1 MKILVGD
8 IGGTN
13 ARFAVMSQTPEGRAK
28 HAGAHEGPAGAGRWE
43 LLGEGRLP
51 SRRFL
56 SLEDAISAFIEECP
70 AASDIERACF
80 GIAGPIRDGRCET
93 TNLPWVIDSRELASR
108 LGLPSVPLLN
118 DLEAAAWGLDV
129 LGPNGVRTLHAG
141 TEAVGNRALLAPGT
155 GLGEAA
161 MFWDG
166 ERHHAIAT
174 EGGHADFGP
183 ADEQQVALW
192 RFMTRRHGHVSWERI
207 ASGPGLVSLYEFLLD
222 QNGSERPGWLDEADE
237 QRQAAAAI
245 TSRAHDERWP
255 LCRQTVDLFFALLGA
270 EAGNLALKTM
280 ARGGVY
286 IAGGIVPKLLTEL
299 MESSFLEAFTSK
311 GRFRPLLESMPVRVV
326 VDDRVALWG
335 AAACALQLSGPAP
348 ETADSRTITTPE
360 TAPVG

>member
-13 ARFAVMSQTPEGRAK
+13 ARFAVMSLTPKGRATGSQD
-28 HAGAHEGPAGAGRWE
+28 ASMANGRWE

-51 SRRFL
+51 SGRFL

-80 GIAGPIRDGRCET
+80 GIAGPIRAGRCET
-93 TNLPWVIDSRELASR
+93 TNLPWVIDSRDIAAS
-108 LGLPSVPLLN
+108 LGLPSAPLLN

-129 LGPNGVRTLHAG
+129 LGPNGVRTLHVGAG
-141 TEAVGNRALLAPGT
+141 ETVGNRALLAPGT

-166 ERHHAIAT
+166 ERHHAVAT

-192 RFMTRRHGHVSWERI
+192 RFIARRHGHVSWERI

-222 QNGSERPGWLDEADE
+222 QHDAQRPEWLDAAQEE
-237 QRQAAAAI
+237 RQAAAAI

-255 LCRQTVDLFFALLGA
+255 LCRETVDLFFALLGA

-280 ARGGVY
+280 AHGGVY

-299 MESSFLEAFTSK
+299 MESSFLEAFTAK

-335 AAACALQLSGPAP
+335 AAARALELSEMAPLEADAPVIAAP
-348 ETADSRTITTPE
+348 ETAH
-360 TAPVG
+360 VG